1 VHYVI
6 RHFASHSDRAQCV
19 QLQELIWGAGYADKI
34 PPAILIVMQK
44 LGGICAGAFA
54 DDGRMLGFVLGL
66 SGLRDGRLAHWS
78 DMLAVHPDARGH
90 HVGERLKAFQREHC
104 RGLGVETI
112 HWTFDPLV
120 ARNAHLN
127 LTRLGARA
135 AEYVEAMYGETTN
148 SPLQGD
154 MPTDRFIVS
163 WAVDVSQGAPPLAT
177 IPPDAPLV
185 VGANAEALP
194 LAGAPQVVIRVPSD
208 IYSLVRTDIVTARS
222 WRAATRRAFTHYL
235 PNGYRVLGFL
245 ADADGGRY
253 LLSRTQP

>member
-1 VHYVI
+1 M
-6 RHFASHSDRAQCV
+6 
-19 QLQELIWGAGYADKI
+19 
-34 PPAILIVMQK
+34 MQK

-54 DDGRMLGFVLGL
+54 EDGKMLGFVLGM

-104 RGLGVETI
+104 RTLGVEFI

-135 AEYVEAMYGETTN
+135 AEYVESMYGETTN

-154 MPTDRFIVS
+154 MPTDRFIVA
-163 WAVDVSQGAPPLAT
+163 WPVDETQGAPALAT
-177 IPPDAPLV
+177 IPDDAPLV
-185 VGANAEALP
+185 VGADAAELP
-194 LAGAPQVVIRVPSD
+194 LAEAPQVVVRVPRD
-208 IYSLVRTDIVTARS
+208 IYALVRNDIASARR

-235 PNGYRVLGFL
+235 PRGYRVLGFL
-245 ADADGGRY
+245 ADDDGGRY